1 MDTLAHALYGS
12 AIVAH
17 TRDEKKIFT
26 AAAAGMMPDL
36 VTYAVALASGHNLH
50 DVNLTLYYTT
60 HSLFIPT
67 TLLVILPKRW
77 KVYAVPYFLHVL
89 FDIFTHC
96 NSFSTQIFFPLSNL
110 SFCTFNYT
118 DHWWA
123 WELNYGVIILLYYV
137 IYLKW
142 YKPFLRQGKPV

>member
-1 MDTLAHALYGS
+1 
-12 AIVAH
+12 
-17 TRDEKKIFT
+17 
-26 AAAAGMMPDL
+26 
-36 VTYAVALASGHNLH
+36 
-50 DVNLTLYYTT
+50 
-60 HSLFIPT
+60 
-67 TLLVILPKRW
+67 
-77 KVYAVPYFLHVL
+77 
-89 FDIFTHC
+89 
-96 NSFSTQIFFPLSNL
+96 L